1 MKVVGDAALGTP
13 KHHGPQPAAI
23 ITQPSQTGGSRPAQ
37 TSGSSAVTAWIQ
49 LELHS
54 IASHSTNPPRPGVYR
69 WLNRMV
75 Q

>member
-1 MKVVGDAALGTP
+1 MRRLARPSTTARNRP
-13 KHHGPQPAAI
+13 YSSAAI

-37 TSGSSAVTAWIQ
+37 TSGSSAVTARIQ

-54 IASHSTNPPRPGVYR
+54 IASQSTNPPRPGVYR